1 MLNEGQRDNIRLAY
15 RAAERSGNDTVLQN
29 RVRQLSRDF
38 GISENEVRGIAKGAI
53 SEPAK
58 AAGPT
63 AKGSAAHGRSEWT
76 PEQVRRLV
84 ELHNQGKGPAAIARE
99 MGCNVGRVTAK
110 LHGLRKSGVLAAPTI
125 APPRAPSASAPFT
138 EEAEA
143 QKAPEAQAQPAG
155 QPLSSVSA
163 AASPHGA
170 KGPYEAALA
179 KLSEPEPAGINL
191 AKELLDLM
199 DHFELAYSAKPRLL
213 LANPAAG
220 WASCSFDVAGRRY
233 SVSLRERKDKNE
245 AFRA

>member
-1 MLNEGQRDNIRLAY
+1 MLSEGQRDNIRLAY

-58 AAGPT
+58 AAGPA

-125 APPRAPSASAPFT
+125 APLRPRRLRRRPKRRKRRRPRRSLRDSRFPASARRLLRMGQRGHMRRPLQSCPSRNPPASTWRKSSWTSWTTSNWPIPPSRGCCWPTRQQAGRLAALTLPAGGIPSA
-138 EEAEA
+138 
-143 QKAPEAQAQPAG
+143 
-155 QPLSSVSA
+155 
-163 AASPHGA
+163 
-170 KGPYEAALA
+170 
-179 KLSEPEPAGINL
+179 
-191 AKELLDLM
+191 
-199 DHFELAYSAKPRLL
+199 
-213 LANPAAG
+213 
-220 WASCSFDVAGRRY
+220 
-233 SVSLRERKDKNE
+233 
-245 AFRA
+245 